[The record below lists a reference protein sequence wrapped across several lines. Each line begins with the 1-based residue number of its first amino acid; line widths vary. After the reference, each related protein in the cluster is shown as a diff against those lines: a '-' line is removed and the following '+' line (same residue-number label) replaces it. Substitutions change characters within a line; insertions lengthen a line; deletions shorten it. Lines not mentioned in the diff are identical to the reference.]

1 MSYATLDVST
11 FTPANESPAMIPP
24 AVSHEG
30 RRTPY
35 PVDRWVEEQMLE
47 EDLRAVLRMI
57 RPHGRERLTGW
68 KEYRT
73 GGAGFRVT
81 VSWDPQLEKGN
92 EPLAVPNMTDVV
104 EALLIGSAVEQDDL
118 TPREEFDHYRT
129 VVSEL
134 NRRIDEMESCY
145 T

>member
-1 MSYATLDVST
+1 MSYATMDVRTFIPST
-11 FTPANESPAMIPP
+11 DSPEMAPACSAPQ
-24 AVSHEG
+24 G
-30 RRTPY
+30 RKPVY

-57 RPHGRERLTGW
+57 RPHGRERLSGW

-81 VSWDPQLEKGN
+81 VSWDPELEKGG
-92 EPLAVPNMTDVV
+92 EPLAVPNMTDVL

-118 TPREEFDHYRT
+118 TPREEFDHYRAA
-129 VVSEL
+129 VAEV

>member
-1 MSYATLDVST
+1 MEEKMRHALMEESHAMRMPATD
-11 FTPANESPAMIPP
+11 PP
-24 AVSHEG
+24 
-30 RRTPY
+30 RRPTSY

-57 RPHGRERLTGW
+57 RPHGRERLSGW

-81 VSWDPQLEKGN
+81 VSWDPDTERPV
-92 EPLAVPNMTDVV
+92 EPLAVPNMTDVI
-104 EALLIGSAVEQDDL
+104 EALLIGSAVDQDDL
-118 TPREEFDHYRT
+118 TAQEEFDQYRA
-129 VVSEL
+129 VVAEL
-134 NRRIDEMESCY
+134 GKRIDEMERCY

>member
-1 MSYATLDVST
+1 MAYATMDVPT
-11 FTPANESPAMIPP
+11 FIPATDSPAMVPLGGAAQGRKP
-24 AVSHEG
+24 A
-30 RRTPY
+30 Y

-57 RPHGRERLTGW
+57 RPHGRERLSGW

-81 VSWDPQLEKGN
+81 VSWDPELEKGG
-92 EPLAVPNMTDVV
+92 EPLAVPNMTDVL

-118 TPREEFDHYRT
+118 TPHEEFDHYRAA
-129 VVSEL
+129 VAEV